1 MINQKMPAFLPVA
14 AGQKAILK
22 VPRYDMT
29 LTRLQLRLGGT
40 FTKAQ
45 CEEIWVKVGTH
56 AIWET
61 NGADL
66 DKMNNYKGLFADAVH
81 LTLDFTERD
90 AEDIIG
96 KEIGGI
102 DLGKL
107 ADDLYIEVKIAAGA
121 SNPTLS
127 AIAFLTPPQGSDK
140 DPEQLVKKLVRITT
154 PSLASGRQDIN
165 FNPQGALIQRN
176 FIMYTGAD
184 WTTSADGNVKD
195 LRVKKNGVPLFD
207 DIGCLDARFIQQE
220 YRKVPQSR
228 VFCWDPI
235 VDNNQSGA
243 VVTADAKSLQ
253 IQPLLTA
260 SDTLTC
266 YFEVLDK
273 PYNL

>member
-1 MINQKMPAFLPVA
+1 MINQKMPAFLPVV

-22 VPRYDMT
+22 VPRYNMT
-29 LTRLQLRLGGT
+29 LTRMQLRLGGT

-45 CEEIWVKVGTH
+45 MDEIWVKIGSH

-61 NGADL
+61 TGSDL
-66 DKMNNYKGLFADAVH
+66 DKMNNYKGLFGDAYH
-81 LTLDFTERD
+81 ITLDFSERD

-96 KEIGGI
+96 KEIGGV

-107 ADDLYIEVKIAAGA
+107 SDDLYIEVKINSGA
-121 SNPTLS
+121 VSPTLS
-127 AIAFLTPPQGSDK
+127 AVAFLTPPQGSEK
-140 DPEQLVKKLVRITT
+140 DPEQLVKKLVKVTT
-154 PSLASGRQDIN
+154 ASLVSGRQDIN
-165 FNPQGALIQRN
+165 FNAQGSLVQRL
-176 FIMYTGAD
+176 FMMYTGTD

-207 DIGCLDARFIQQE
+207 DINCLDARFIQQE
-220 YRKVPQSR
+220 YRKVPQSK

-243 VVTADAKSLQ
+243 VVTADAKSFQ

-260 SDTLTC
+260 TDTLTC